1 MASLVG
7 IAILVLAGNTLPSR
21 LALGSFGV
29 ALVFLFGVSALYH
42 SVPWSERYKSLM
54 QRLDHTAIFLL
65 IAGSYT
71 AIAGIALD
79 GWVKWLTLGAVWAVG
94 AWGIT
99 HNIFFPA
106 STQRLSIILL
116 LTMGWIGIGVA
127 VPIAKAIG
135 VLAFG
140 LLLGGG
146 LLYTIG
152 AIAMVTGRPR
162 LWPSVFSSHEVFHVL
177 VIAAA
182 ALHFVVAVR
191 YVAPLA

>member
-1 MASLVG
+1 MRGYRDIGYEVVRCSAKSGTGLTELG
-7 IAILVLAGNTLPSR
+7 
-21 LALGSFGV
+21 AL
-29 ALVFLFGVSALYH
+29 LC
-42 SVPWSERYKSLM
+42 
-54 QRLDHTAIFLL
+54 DHTAIFVL

-71 AIAGIALD
+71 ALAGISLD

-127 VPIAKAIG
+127 VPIANAIG
-135 VLAFG
+135 MLGFG

-146 LLYTIG
+146 LLYTAG
-152 AIAMVTGRPR
+152 TIAMVTGRPR
-162 LWPSVFSSHEVFHVL
+162 LWPRVFSSHEVFHVF
-177 VIAAA
+177 VVAAA
-182 ALHFVVAVR
+182 ALHFIVTVR